1 MAGGHFLCHRP
12 RLIVRSHWY
21 LHQGWDPQD
30 DVNVDCWLWHGHLVI
45 LIYHDLCRLRGHK
58 DNVLL
63 HWRWRNRQWFG
74 NREHQAILDSALE
87 TQNRPSLVW
96 EGSSLLWP
104 TFSAGRDVLFLC
116 EAHLTISPLSQVTS
130 ARTEERKW
138 ATQPGHRA
146 AVYDTLTI
154 GYMVY
159 IRSGTWSTTSNV
171 KKDKFCLFQKR
182 FFG

>member
-1 MAGGHFLCHRP
+1 M
-12 RLIVRSHWY
+12 
-21 LHQGWDPQD
+21 
-30 DVNVDCWLWHGHLVI
+30 
-45 LIYHDLCRLRGHK
+45 IYHDLCRLRGHK

-63 HWRWRNRQWFG
+63 GWRWRNRQWFG

-159 IRSGTWSTTSNV
+159 IRSAGTKKRQFSLKRATVGQENMKSGVQTTTSNV
-171 KKDKFCLFQKR
+171 KKDWFY
-182 FFG
+182 FFSK